1 MRICR
6 TYSDLCLCN
15 FIYDKL
21 NSIEV
26 IVKVYVI
33 LDHPSYLRIIYCT
46 LLGLFTVLFFLP
58 FVFAFYFSIVSLFM
72 LFVLFSKYNFMH
84 GK

>member
-6 TYSDLCLCN
+6 TYSDLCSCN

-33 LDHPSYLRIIYCT
+33 LDHPSYVQILGEWHIRDESRVPPGHLN
-46 LLGLFTVLFFLP
+46 LLCVAKI
-58 FVFAFYFSIVSLFM
+58 VFW
-72 LFVLFSKYNFMH
+72 
-84 GK
+84 